1 MILDRERIHWVLVG
15 DSTRAKVFSLHLHPL
30 HIAQVASD
38 DIDGLDTVVQDI
50 ESDTHGNAQRHRKA
64 VFAHRIADVLN
75 KAVLNGQFQDLILVA
90 PPVAL
95 GDIRK
100 MIGPAVEKTIV
111 LEIHGEWTNLGRG
124 ELLEHLK
131 SHLASPALA

>member
-15 DSTRAKVFSLHLHPL
+15 DSTRANVYSLHLHPL
-30 HIAQVASD
+30 HIAQVASEE
-38 DIDGLDTVVQDI
+38 IDGLDHVVQDL

-64 VFAHRIADVLN
+64 AFAHRIAEVLN
-75 KAVLNGQFQDLILVA
+75 KAALSGQFQDLILVA

-111 LEIHGEWTNLGRG
+111 LEIHQEWAKLSRA

-131 SHLASPALA
+131 IHLAPAAA